1 MSFLWSFVI
10 LTLRQPG
17 AAARSILLRRWPA
30 EAVWTGLLLAIVLNV
45 LFFSSVSLFFPL
57 EGDLVTLNLMPDS
70 TGISIFTAAIR
81 SVGFAAVLTL
91 GGRWLGGTASFM
103 PMLSVLVWHQLVQIF
118 ALLAV
123 ILIMA
128 FSPSLGA
135 LFALLVGV
143 VLFFVLLNFVN
154 EAHGFASLWRAFA
167 VIVMATILM
176 FFAMI
181 FVVGLIG
188 PDYLGLPENV

>member
-17 AAARSILLRRWPA
+17 AAARSILLRQWPA

-91 GGRWLGGTASFM
+91 GGRWLGGTAKFL
-103 PMLSVLVWHQLVQIF
+103 PMLSLLVWHQLVQIV

-135 LFALLVGV
+135 MFALLVGV

-167 VIVMATILM
+167 VLVMATILM

>member
-1 MSFLWSFVI
+1 MSFLWSFVM

-17 AAARSILLRRWPA
+17 AAARTILLRQWPA

-45 LFFSSVSLFFPL
+45 LFFSFVSLFFPL
-57 EGDLVTLNLMPDS
+57 GGDLVTLNLMPDS
-70 TGISIFTAAIR
+70 AGISIFTAALR

-91 GGRWLGGTASFM
+91 GGRWLGGSASFM
-103 PMLSVLVWHQLVQIF
+103 PMLSLLVWHQLVQII

-128 FSPSLGA
+128 FSPTLGA

-154 EAHGFASLWRAFA
+154 EAHGFASLWRALA
-167 VIVMATILM
+167 VVIMATILM

>member
-17 AAARSILLRRWPA
+17 AAARSILLRQWPA

-103 PMLSVLVWHQLVQIF
+103 PMLSLLVWHQLVQIF

>member
-17 AAARSILLRRWPA
+17 AAAGNILLRQWPA
-30 EAVWTGLLLAIVLNV
+30 EAVWTGLLLAIALNV

-70 TGISIFTAAIR
+70 MGISIFTAAIR

-103 PMLSVLVWHQLVQIF
+103 PMLSLLVWHQLVQII